1 MKQIT
6 KQTHMQNATQEN
18 NIWQRIL
25 KVIFGIIEMILAFR
39 FVFKLMGA
47 SSGNKFVQG
56 IYNITH
62 PFVKIFEGIFSRSTA
77 SGSESV
83 GVFEPATLIAMLII
97 GIIALII
104 MTLMPSSG
112 KSSRK
117 SEYTEHEE

>member
-39 FVFKLMGA
+39 LVFKLMGA
-47 SSGNKFVQG
+47 SSENTFVRG

-62 PFVKIFEGIFSRSTA
+62 PLVKIFEGIFSRSTA
-77 SGSESV
+77 SGSENV
-83 GVFEPATLIAMLII
+83 RVFEPATLIVMLLI
-97 GIIALII
+97 GIIALIF
-104 MTLMPSSG
+104 MTLMPSTG